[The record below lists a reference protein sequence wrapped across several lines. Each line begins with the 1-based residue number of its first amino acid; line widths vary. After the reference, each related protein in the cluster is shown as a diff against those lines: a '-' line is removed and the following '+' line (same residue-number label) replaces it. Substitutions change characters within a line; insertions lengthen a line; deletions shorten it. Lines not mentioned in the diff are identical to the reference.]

1 MDMLSVMH
9 KDTSTQ
15 NTPQEIADNSI
26 NICVTDSGK
35 LNNLSE
41 IPLYIM
47 VTFFKVDICKTTKHL

>member
-1 MDMLSVMH
+1 MH

-41 IPLYIM
+41 TPLNIM
-47 VTFFKVDICKTTKHL
+47 VTFFKDDMCKTTIHF